1 MKFVYTFLFLVCTAA
16 TLFAQQGN
24 PNTLTV
30 SVDDKPYETEPR
42 RIRIGHVAYVTGN
55 KVGPDQSLRIWL
67 GAVDGREIT
76 ESGTYLIIGENET
89 GKKDPAM
96 QEFNTGKYKGIA
108 YIKWVEETK
117 SPRMEYHVGESKF
130 TGETLEAIFGDDGYL
145 ELSFNATLEGSW
157 WKEKATAT
165 VFGGLDR
172 MTDKMKDK
180 AVTSATGYDQD
191 IDPEGRG
198 YKKQPKTDTIV
209 LRDGVIR
216 LKMEK

>member
-1 MKFVYTFLFLVCTAA
+1 FYLTTFWSSFDRNSSASFSNLVSKYLIQQLVFKQFKFIESFNILKLFICLFSNHSARVPSIKIPDLCVKFPPIMKFVYTFLFLACTTAI
-16 TLFAQQGN
+16 LFAQQGN

-117 SPRMEYHVGESKF
+117 
-130 TGETLEAIFGDDGYL
+130 
-145 ELSFNATLEGSW
+145 
-157 WKEKATAT
+157 
-165 VFGGLDR
+165 
-172 MTDKMKDK
+172 
-180 AVTSATGYDQD
+180 
-191 IDPEGRG
+191 
-198 YKKQPKTDTIV
+198 
-209 LRDGVIR
+209 
-216 LKMEK
+216 